1 MARKDISDLKSK
13 PTPSKARAD
22 FELFQKEFTKWQQRF
37 GLTGYKVY
45 FKYELIDSGF
55 ASIKINRGDMVVTAS
70 LCSNLLD
77 KDKPYEDIKRSAK
90 HEALHLLV
98 GRLAED
104 GKYRYSSETEISE
117 AAEELVYRLE
127 GLIPD

>member
-1 MARKDISDLKSK
+1 MARKDFSDLKRE

-22 FELFQKEFTKWQQRF
+22 FATFQKEFTKWQQRF
-37 GLTGYKVY
+37 GLTGYRVY
-45 FKYELIDSGF
+45 FKYEPIDIGF
-55 ASIKINRGDMVVTAS
+55 ASIRINQGDMVVTAS

-77 KDKPYEDIKRSAK
+77 KDKPYEDITVSAK
-90 HEALHLLV
+90 HEALHLLI

-104 GKYRYSSETEISE
+104 GRYRYSSETEISE